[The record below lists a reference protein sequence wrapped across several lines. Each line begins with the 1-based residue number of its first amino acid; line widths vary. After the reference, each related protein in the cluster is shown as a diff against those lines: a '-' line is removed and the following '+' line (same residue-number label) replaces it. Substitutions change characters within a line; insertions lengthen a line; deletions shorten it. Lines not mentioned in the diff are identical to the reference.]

1 MDNSG
6 HSLQISHVGQ
16 FGQLG
21 QLGQFEL
28 LLESIYIS
36 IVFFFVVYINDV
48 VTRYIINKIFNTLL
62 PIKSPIIAF

>member
-16 FGQLG
+16 FGQF
-21 QLGQFEL
+21 GQFEL

-62 PIKSPIIAF
+62 PIKSPIIAY

>member
-16 FGQLG
+16 FGQF
-21 QLGQFEL
+21 GQFEL

-36 IVFFFVVYINDV
+36 IVFFFCGLY
-48 VTRYIINKIFNTLL
+48 
-62 PIKSPIIAF
+62 

>member
-6 HSLQISHVGQ
+6 HSLQISHIGQ

-36 IVFFFVVYINDV
+36 IVFFFCGLY
-48 VTRYIINKIFNTLL
+48 
-62 PIKSPIIAF
+62 

>member
-16 FGQLG
+16 FG

>member
-16 FGQLG
+16 FGQF
-21 QLGQFEL
+21 GQFEL
-28 LLESIYIS
+28 LSESIYIS

>member
-16 FGQLG
+16 FGQFG

-36 IVFFFVVYINDV
+36 MVFFFCGLY
-48 VTRYIINKIFNTLL
+48 
-62 PIKSPIIAF
+62 

>member
-16 FGQLG
+16 F
-21 QLGQFEL
+21 GQFEL

>member
-16 FGQLG
+16 FGQ
-21 QLGQFEL
+21 FEL

-36 IVFFFVVYINDV
+36 IVFFFCGLY
-48 VTRYIINKIFNTLL
+48 
-62 PIKSPIIAF
+62 